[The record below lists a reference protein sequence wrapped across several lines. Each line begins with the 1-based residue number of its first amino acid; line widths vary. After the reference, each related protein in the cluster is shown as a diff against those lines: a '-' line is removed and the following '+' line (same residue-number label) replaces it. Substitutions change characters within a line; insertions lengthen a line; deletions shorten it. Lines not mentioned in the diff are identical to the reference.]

1 MTTTRTMITAV
12 KRRRNERNAQIWAD
26 YLELTANPEAS
37 KTVVKQ
43 YLADK
48 YGCGLSTVYD
58 VIKAAENKIREAAK
72 HD

>member
-1 MTTTRTMITAV
+1 MITAA

-26 YLELTANPEAS
+26 YLELSANPESS

-48 YGCGLSTVYD
+48 YGCGLTTVYD
-58 VIKAAENKIREAAK
+58 VINAAAK
-72 HD
+72 HV